1 MKRKYQK
8 LTRDELADVV
18 RALMADG
25 GSYSSVADD
34 LGTTR
39 GMVAGIC
46 RDKHIPST
54 HSNSRGPKAKPAG
67 EKRERKA
74 KAPKPPAELPEPE
87 SETPEVPLNEEVPET
102 VAPTAVVAKPPVQTV
117 TTPAAA
123 SQARPPRLA
132 ASEFT
137 RCKAPKVDS
146 RPCEYA
152 RMDNSD
158 FCPHHQHLA

>member
-34 LGTTR
+34 LGTTK

-54 HSNSRGPKAKPAG
+54 HSNSRGPKAKPAST
-67 EKRERKA
+67 KRQRRPE
-74 KAPKPPAELPEPE
+74 APKPPVEMPEPV
-87 SETPEVPLNEEVPET
+87 SEMSEAPLNEEVPEA
-102 VAPTAVVAKPPVQTV
+102 VAPTDVVAKPPAQRI
-117 TTPAAA
+117 TTPAATSRA
-123 SQARPPRLA
+123 NPPRLA

-137 RCKAPKVDS
+137 RCKAPPVDS
-146 RPCEYA
+146 RPCEFA
-152 RMDNSD
+152 RMDDSD
-158 FCPHHQHLA
+158 FCPRHQHLA

>member
-46 RDKHIPST
+46 RDNHIPST
-54 HSNSRGPKAKPAG
+54 HSNSRGPKAKP
-67 EKRERKA
+67 
-74 KAPKPPAELPEPE
+74 PNPPAELPEPE

-152 RMDNSD
+152 RD
-158 FCPHHQHLA
+158 

>member
-74 KAPKPPAELPEPE
+74 KAPKPP
-87 SETPEVPLNEEVPET
+87 
-102 VAPTAVVAKPPVQTV
+102 VQTV

>member
-18 RALMADG
+18 RALMVDG

-34 LGTTR
+34 LGTTK

-74 KAPKPPAELPEPE
+74 KAPKPPAELP
-87 SETPEVPLNEEVPET
+87 
-102 VAPTAVVAKPPVQTV
+102 
-117 TTPAAA
+117 
-123 SQARPPRLA
+123 
-132 ASEFT
+132 
-137 RCKAPKVDS
+137 
-146 RPCEYA
+146 
-152 RMDNSD
+152 
-158 FCPHHQHLA
+158 